1 MKYGYARVP
10 AFLLAALDSVGSAPP
25 APSVPEPFFAVLEFF
40 IVILFKTVLIK
51 LAEAALQNE
60 VLPLLLSV
68 EFFSR

>member
-1 MKYGYARVP
+1 MADATDSKSVDGDIVWVQVP
-10 AFLLAALDSVGSAPP
+10 PP
-25 APSVPEPFFAVLEFF
+25 APPVPESFFAVLEFF